1 MTKSIMFGISR
12 LKLGAAA
19 FARRQTVLLS
29 NISSSQSFSTC
40 RNYSSSTAGLQQR
53 FSDNRVFDSLRDS
66 LPHVEFS
73 TNPYELSRH
82 GRGES
87 HHPTQQPDVIVTPTN
102 VDDVKTVVN
111 FCVENKIPLVPFG
124 VGTSVEGHVCCLHG
138 GISLD
143 MRLFQSIEI
152 PDVGGSDDDL
162 FDPVATVGAGVTRM
176 ALNEA
181 LRHTGLQFVVDP
193 GADATL
199 GGMVATGASGTTS
212 VRYGTMRENLLQV
225 ECVVPSGIDGATVVQ
240 TGTRALKNSAGY
252 DLLSLLCGSEGTLG
266 VITSVSVKLHPIPDN
281 VVAATCVFDSLKQA
295 AQAVVALKLCEI
307 PLVRCELLDSMSIEA
322 FNLYQRGG
330 GNNESNNQV
339 EAMEVKPTLFLEFHG
354 PSEETLR
361 EQVQMTELICT
372 DEHGGSDFKFTSGE
386 EERKA
391 LWSARHSLYYASLSL
406 RPGARDAL
414 LTDACVPLSSF
425 AELIEA
431 TARDVEELGVVG
443 PCFGHA
449 GDGNFHCILPVLE
462 EDSEDYTSRIHQ
474 VNENLIKRTLDV
486 GGTCTGEHGV
496 GYGKVKYLERQYGT
510 GAVTMMRRI
519 KESIDPHDIMNP
531 GKVVLR

>member
-1 MTKSIMFGISR
+1 MFGICKLR
-12 LKLGAAA
+12 LSPAT
-19 FARRQTVLLS
+19 FVQRRTAVFNAQFVRR
-29 NISSSQSFSTC
+29 SFS
-40 RNYSSSTAGLQQR
+40 NSTAFETLQKR
-53 FSDNRVFDSLRDS
+53 
-66 LPHVEFS
+66 LPHVDFS
-73 TNPYELSRH
+73 TNPYELERH

-87 HHPTQQPDVIVTPTN
+87 HHPTKRPDVIVTPTT
-102 VDDVKTVVN
+102 VDDVIAVVD
-111 FCVENKIPLVPFG
+111 FCIEHRIALIPFG

-152 PDVGGSDDDL
+152 PDVGGSGEKS
-162 FDPVATVGAGVTRM
+162 FDPIATVGAGVTRM
-176 ALNEA
+176 TLNEA

-212 VRYGTMRENLLQV
+212 VRYGTMRENILQV
-225 ECVVPSGIDGATVVQ
+225 ECVIPSNDGAKVVQ

-266 VITSVSVKLHPIPDN
+266 VITSVSVKLHPIPEH
-281 VVAATCVFDSLKQA
+281 VAAATCVFDSLKHA
-295 AQAVVALKLCEI
+295 AEAVVALKLCEI

-322 FNLYQRGG
+322 FNSYKSSKASKSNGI
-330 GNNESNNQV
+330 NENV
-339 EAMEVKPTLFLEFHG
+339 MEVKPTLFLEFHG

-361 EQVQMTELICT
+361 EQVHMTESICT
-372 DEHGGSDFKFTSGE
+372 DGAYGGRNFKYTSGE

-425 AELIEA
+425 ADLVEA
-431 TARDVEELGVVG
+431 TARDVDELGVVG

-449 GDGNFHCILPVLE
+449 GDGNFHCILPVLDD
-462 EDSEDYTSRIHQ
+462 DSDDYTRRIHQ
-474 VNENLIKRTLDV
+474 VNDNLIKRTLDV

-496 GYGKVKYLERQYGT
+496 GYGKMKYLERQYGP
-510 GAVTMMRRI
+510 GAVAMMKAI
-519 KESIDPHDIMNP
+519 KEAIDPHGIMNP
-531 GKVVLR
+531 GKVVQR